1 MYRKNCDE
9 EEQET
14 RRKAEEAAEKAR
26 KEAEEEARKKAEEE
40 AKQKGVVEPS
50 KTAEEA
56 PAQQG
61 APGLVLVKGE
71 DASGEFEEEPKPSLM
86 VVEDKE
92 KRESL

>member
-1 MYRKNCDE
+1 M
-9 EEQET
+9 
-14 RRKAEEAAEKAR
+14 
-26 KEAEEEARKKAEEE
+26 
-40 AKQKGVVEPS
+40 EPS

>member
-9 EEQET
+9 EEQEA

-61 APGLVLVKGE
+61 APGLVLLKGE
-71 DASGEFEEEPKPSLM
+71 DASGVFEEEPKPALM